1 MMLGVKDATND
12 RFSRPMGEAGATSGL
27 AADATPFTGV
37 ATKLV
42 ESAGH

>member
-1 MMLGVKDATND
+1 MMLGKITTV
-12 RFSRPMGEAGATSGL
+12 FGGVSRPMGEAGATSGL
-27 AADATPFTGV
+27 AADATPFTEV